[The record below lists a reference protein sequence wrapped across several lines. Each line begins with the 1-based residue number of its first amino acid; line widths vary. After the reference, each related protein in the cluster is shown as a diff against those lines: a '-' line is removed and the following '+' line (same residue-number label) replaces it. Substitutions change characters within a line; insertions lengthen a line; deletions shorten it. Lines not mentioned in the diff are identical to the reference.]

1 MGAPSIKASGSIR
14 FQFFTG
20 RSRSEG
26 VDIPAVSLW
35 LSGHRRVFCYW
46 WNDDPPPQ
54 PGGRSSS
61 GPSGFNLWMA
71 RRMSASS
78 CASTSASVNHRGPSC
93 GPPRSRHSASH
104 RSTSVLAF
112 WSSCFVSLPGLGSI
126 LRTSRACWSFARN
139 SCSSFLLTRRAA
151 GLSLLARASSG
162 VSARRRSRLT
172 LFLLSFAAR
181 DALTF
186 FSSRLLPFCSP
197 SL

>member
-1 MGAPSIKASGSIR
+1 MLAECVDIEKRRQEPIWEALNLVGAPSIKASGSIR

-112 WSSCFVSLPGLGSI
+112 WSSCRSTLLFFRRVDQGIEERSLHQ
-126 LRTSRACWSFARN
+126 TQ
-139 SCSSFLLTRRAA
+139 SS
-151 GLSLLARASSG
+151 LAQS
-162 VSARRRSRLT
+162 
-172 LFLLSFAAR
+172 
-181 DALTF
+181 
-186 FSSRLLPFCSP
+186 
-197 SL
+197 